1 MIDPKIIEEE
11 YVEQSQ
17 AAVMLNVSRS
27 RINKLC
33 NEGRFEGAIKAGWA
47 WLIPRK
53 SVENFKRLRP
63 GKKRPGTDEKEL
75 LLKAIK
81 EADNLKKKGDNND

>member
-1 MIDPKIIEEE
+1 MIEEE

-17 AAVMLNVSRS
+17 AAIMLNVSRS
-27 RINKLC
+27 RVNKLY

-63 GKKRPGTDEKEL
+63 GKKPPGTDEKEL
-75 LLKAIK
+75 LMQALQ
-81 EADNLKKKGDNND
+81 EAANLKKGDNNDKQ